1 MTWEKHPCEAGL
13 TPACIEAYPEW
24 AKQALAYRL
33 LHVLIPAEITRRLP
47 KLFWRALIGPGAVV
61 PPDVVFPPGTVI
73 PPGFVFPPGWKWWM
87 GLPPGVVVDPG
98 TYFPPGWVPGDP
110 DPPGVIIDPG
120 AVFPEGWQPG
130 DTLPPGVTAEPAAA
144 FPAGWRPGDRAPRG
158 VTIPPGTRFPA
169 GWQPQTE
176 MPAGALRPPIV
187 SGGTRAF
194 GVPVPPPIDPWALFR
209 YNYQPTVIAA
219 KLWFWEPWDNLTTHA
234 WEPEWYPEESSVS
247 ITVDKR
253 LRLFATGLWGG
264 AWVTLYGMPA
274 YPENY
279 DLSFISHTVSG
290 TGGGAH
296 YFWTGVYRLQMGL
309 LPPNR
314 IRFYFGG
321 GDYFWNVANY
331 MNRDCTWVVKVRG
344 TKFSMYQD
352 GSPILENL
360 SVDLSTE
367 RAGEIYIYA
376 GTESEHIFD
385 ELAIWE
391 IA

>member
-13 TPACIEAYPEW
+13 TPACFEEYPEW

-33 LHVLIPAEITRRLP
+33 LHVLVPAEITRRLP
-47 KLFWRALIGPGAVV
+47 KALWEPFIGPGAVV

-98 TYFPPGWVPGDP
+98 AYFPPGWAPGDP
-110 DPPGVIIDPG
+110 
-120 AVFPEGWQPG
+120 
-130 DTLPPGVTAEPAAA
+130 LPPGVTVDPAMA
-144 FPAGWRPGDRAPRG
+144 FPADWRPGDPAPAG

-169 GWQPQTE
+169 GWQPLQE
-176 MPAGALRPPIV
+176 MPAGALRPPVV

-209 YNYQPTVIAA
+209 YNYQPSVIVA
-219 KLWFWEPWDNLTTHA
+219 KAWFWEPWDNLTLHA
-234 WEPEWYPEESSVS
+234 WEPDWYPAESSVS
-247 ITVDKR
+247 ITEDKR
-253 LRLFATGLWGG
+253 LRLFATGLFGG

-290 TGGGAH
+290 TYAGSH

-309 LPPNR
+309 LPPDR
-314 IRFYFGG
+314 LRFYYSGG
-321 GDYFWNVANY
+321 EYITNVANY

-352 GSPILENL
+352 GSPIFENL
-360 SVDLSTE
+360 NVQLNTE
-367 RAGEIYIYA
+367 RAGEIYIFA
-376 GTESEHIFD
+376 AAESEHIFD